1 MKNDINE
8 NKALS
13 QTSVMVSADLI
24 NKIHNENCLETMAK
38 MPDNFIDLTVTSP
51 PYDDLRTYNGYCF
64 DFENVAREL
73 FRVTKQGGVVV
84 WVVNDKTQNGSETGT
99 SFKQALHFISCGFRL
114 HDTMIWEKKNP
125 IPNDPRQNRYIQAT
139 EYMFVF
145 SKDAPKTC
153 NYITEPC
160 LMAGIDAGTG
170 TARKQN
176 GDVRTDRKE
185 KRKGKVVKDL
195 KPLTN
200 VWRYSNGT
208 IYKKHP
214 ASFPE
219 QLSNDH
225 IISWSNE
232 GDLVYDCFAGSGT
245 TTKMS
250 IINKRNWI
258 ASEISSEYCEII
270 KERIKIDKGLFEN
283 ET

>member
-1 MKNDINE
+1 MKINE
-8 NKALS
+8 
-13 QTSVMVSADLI
+13 I
-24 NKIHNENCLETMAK
+24 YNENCLDTMSKLA
-38 MPDNFIDLTVTSP
+38 DNFIDLTVTSP
-51 PYDDLRTYNGYCF
+51 PYDGLRTYNGYSF
-64 DFENVAREL
+64 DFENVAKEL

-84 WVVNDKTQNGSETGT
+84 WVVGDATVKGSETGT
-99 SFKQALHFISCGFRL
+99 SFRQALFFIECGFRL

-176 GDVRTDRKE
+176 GDVRIDRKE

-208 IYKKHP
+208 ICKEHP
-214 ASFPE
+214 ASYPE
-219 QLSNDH
+219 QLANDH
-225 IISWSNE
+225 IVSWSNE
-232 GDLVYDCFAGSGT
+232 NDLVYDSFMGSGT
-245 TTKMS
+245 TAKMAHLQ
-250 IINKRNWI
+250 KRNWI
-258 ASEISSEYCEII
+258 GSEISAEYVEIAN
-270 KERIKIDKGLFEN
+270 KRLQPYLNQTTLF
-283 ET
+283 

>member
-1 MKNDINE
+1 M
-8 NKALS
+8 
-13 QTSVMVSADLI
+13 QV
-24 NKIHNENCLETMAK
+24 NKIYNENCLETMAK

-64 DFENVAREL
+64 DFENVAKQL
-73 FRVTKQGGVVV
+73 SRVTKIGGVLV
-84 WVVNDKTQNGSETGT
+84 WVVNDKTQKGSETGT
-99 SFKQALHFISCGFRL
+99 SFRQALFFMDCGFRL

-145 SKDAPKTC
+145 SKNAPKTC

-208 IYKKHP
+208 ICKEHP

-219 QLSNDH
+219 QLANDH

-232 GDLVYDCFAGSGT
+232 GDIIYDPFAGSGT
-245 TTKMS
+245 TGKMA
-250 IINKRNWI
+250 ILNKRKCI
-258 ASEISSEYCEII
+258 MSEISAEYCDII
-270 KERIKIDKGLFEN
+270 RKRLEPIINERTLF
-283 ET
+283 

>member
-1 MKNDINE
+1 LETKTETKRKKEGME
-8 NKALS
+8 L
-13 QTSVMVSADLI
+13 
-24 NKIHNENCLETMAK
+24 NKIYNESNLDTMAK

-64 DFENVAREL
+64 DFENVAKEL
-73 FRVTKQGGVVV
+73 FRVTKKGAVLV
-84 WVVNDKTQNGSETGT
+84 WIVNDKTQKGSETGT
-99 SFKQALHFISCGFRL
+99 SFRQSLFFIECGFRL

-145 SKDAPKTC
+145 SKNAPKIC

-160 LMAGIDAGTG
+160 LMAGINAGTG

-176 GDVRTDRKE
+176 GDVRIDRKE

-208 IYKKHP
+208 ICKEHP

-219 QLSNDH
+219 QLANDH

-232 GDLVYDCFAGSGT
+232 NDLIYDPFGGSGT
-245 TTKMS
+245 TAKMAL
-250 IINKRNWI
+250 INKRKCI
-258 ASEISSEYCEII
+258 MSEISAEYCEII
-270 KERIKIDKGLFEN
+270 NQRVKPILDVPSLF
-283 ET
+283 